1 MDPDSPP
8 PLDPALL
15 LAHDGF
21 VRRLARELLAVGGP
35 AARAQSDDVA
45 QQAMVAALTRG
56 PSDPA
61 TLRGWL
67 ATVVRRL
74 AARTRISAARRL
86 ARERAVARP
95 EAIDAAG
102 GAGGAASSSGGTLVD
117 YLSRERLRRR
127 VVDAAFALP
136 DPYRATLLLRFLDEL
151 PPREVARRMGVPVET
166 VRTRVRRA
174 LEQLR
179 VALGDEYGG
188 DDSTRGAALL
198 DLAALAG
205 TGASVMTAK
214 WASVGAVVLLAGAL
228 AWRSLAAR
236 LEPQPPR
243 EETAQRSAEP
253 APQVPVEDASA
264 VRVAA
269 VAVPAPANSADGA
282 ERSAPLPE
290 STGSVRVRVVDE
302 AGAPLSAVRVFVT
315 PSFGELPFGNELVAR
330 TDATGEAVI
339 REVPVGEVLA
349 MALRSGRRG
358 EVLAGE
364 ELALSVKVDLER
376 WSTFAVE
383 GRVVDQLGA
392 PVAGASI
399 WSNLPDHP
407 FRGEVVATSA
417 SDGSFRF
424 EGAETGQCAAVS
436 ARKEGFVDS
445 MASSL
450 VPDLAERI
458 DRGIVLRLE
467 RGGGECRG
475 VVRDALGQPVA
486 GALVVVGSDL
496 RMLLPIE
503 ILAQRMVSRIAR
515 ATTTDGE
522 GRFAIDGL
530 PLGALPLLVRKAG
543 FAVASMAVTIAAGR
557 ADERAITLVE
567 GATLEGFVIG
577 IDGEP
582 VGGAVVQHGSP
593 LQLRSV
599 ATRADESG
607 RYRVDGVPAG
617 RVVVRAL
624 AAESGSSASPVR
636 AIGEVELRAGERA
649 DLDLE
654 FEEGAAISGR
664 VIDAN
669 GSPLQRVEV
678 TLRGRCRDPVDPN
691 VFATTRTGN
700 DGCFTVDH
708 LLEGS
713 YELEFRRRNEALP
726 ELSRRDIA
734 PGGPPL
740 ELRLAASAVADCW
753 IEGRVVDAKGAAPR
767 GATLVCGGALGGSS
781 RHVAIGAGGEFAVGP
796 IVPGDHRLVVLEQGR
811 PDQLLEVRGLA
822 SGERRKLDDWIL
834 PAGVRLVVRVDR
846 SLVGVAGAATVRI
859 SGAQGFVTTREGVD
873 QEVVID
879 ALPPGDYRVRVETA
893 AASSEAQAVSLVAG
907 SDATVLARLRATL
920 PVIVR
925 FMLPDRARDPQT
937 IATGVVTLE
946 GEFESL
952 AHVLLP
958 DLRGA
963 AFDWSIALAPGSY
976 TVRAYIDAAQS
987 VEVALSVAVD
997 AAPGQVTVVEIP

>member
-1 MDPDSPP
+1 MDPESPP

-74 AARTRISAARRL
+74 AARSRIGDARRL

-102 GAGGAASSSGGTLVD
+102 RAGGATSSSGGTLVD
-117 YLSRERLRRR
+117 YLERERLRRR
-127 VVDAAFALP
+127 VVDAAFALA

-179 VALGDEYGG
+179 IALGDEYGG

-236 LEPQPPR
+236 LEPPTPH
-243 EETAQRSAEP
+243 EETALHPAEP
-253 APQVPVEDASA
+253 APQVPIEEASA

-269 VAVPAPANSADGA
+269 VAAPAPANSADEA
-282 ERSAPLPE
+282 ERSAPLRE

-302 AGAPLSAVRVFVT
+302 AGTPLSAIRVFVT

-330 TDATGEAVI
+330 TDAVGEAVF
-339 REVPVGEVLA
+339 REVPVGAVHA

-364 ELALSVKVDLER
+364 ELALSVKVDLAR
-376 WSTFAVE
+376 RATFTVE
-383 GRVVDQLGA
+383 GRVVDDLGA

-407 FRGEVVATSA
+407 FRGEVVAISA

-424 EGAETGQCAAVS
+424 EGAEIGQCAAVS
-436 ARKEGFVDS
+436 ARKQGFVDS
-445 MASSL
+445 MANSL

-467 RGGGECRG
+467 SGGGECRG
-475 VVRDALGQPVA
+475 VVRDALERPVA
-486 GALVVVGSDL
+486 GALVVAGSDL
-496 RMLLPIE
+496 RMLLPIDVRE
-503 ILAQRMVSRIAR
+503 HRRVSRIAR
-515 ATTTDGE
+515 ATTSDGE

-543 FAVASMAVTIAAGR
+543 YAVASQAVTIEVGR
-557 ADERAITLVE
+557 GAERAITLVE
-567 GATLEGFVIG
+567 GATLEGFVLG
-577 IDGEP
+577 LDGEP
-582 VGGAVVQHGSP
+582 VGGARVEHGSP
-593 LQLRSV
+593 RQLRSSTTMAD
-599 ATRADESG
+599 ATG
-607 RYRVDGVPAG
+607 RYRLDGLPAG
-617 RVVVRAL
+617 RLAVRAL
-624 AAESGSSASPVR
+624 AAERGSEASPVR
-636 AIGEVELRAGERA
+636 AIAEVELRAGERA

-664 VIDAN
+664 LLDAN
-669 GSPLQRVEV
+669 GAPLQRVSV

-691 VFATTRTGN
+691 VFATTRTGG
-700 DGCFTVDH
+700 DGGFTIDH
-708 LLEGS
+708 LLEGR
-713 YELEFRRRNEALP
+713 YELEFERGNAALP
-726 ELSRRDIA
+726 ELSRRDVA

-740 ELRLAASAVADCW
+740 ELRLSASAVADSW
-753 IEGRVVDAKGAAPR
+753 IEGRVVDANGVPPR
-767 GATLVCGGALGGSS
+767 GATLLCSNALGGSS
-781 RHVAIGAGGEFAVGP
+781 RHVAIGTGGEFAVGP
-796 IVPGDHRLVVLEQGR
+796 VVAGDHRLIVLEQGR
-811 PDQLLEVRGLA
+811 PDQLLEVRALA
-822 SGERRKLDDWIL
+822 GGERRKLDDWIL
-834 PAGVRLVVRVDR
+834 PAGVRLLVRVDR
-846 SLVGVAGAATVRI
+846 SLVGGSGAATVRI
-859 SGAQGFVTTREGVD
+859 SGAQGFVTTREGID

-879 ALPPGDYRVRVETA
+879 ALPPGDYRVRVATA
-893 AASSEAQAVSLVAG
+893 AASSDAQTVSLVEG
-907 SDATVLARLRATL
+907 GDATLLARLRATIPL
-920 PVIVR
+920 IVR

-963 AFDWSIALAPGSY
+963 AFDWPIALAPGKY